1 MDEQKKFDKPG
12 ASRHTG
18 FKITWEGK
26 MNNEMILSQNQ
37 GFNVSGKYV
46 PVTTQNLINTLIAQG
61 YTQTSMVKTRV
72 RVNSKEGF
80 QKHMVRL
87 AHNDL
92 KLLNVN
98 DSRPEIVIVNSYD
111 GMSSLKVMLGIFR
124 LICSNGMIVGSTFA
138 GFRIR
143 HVGDIHEDIDNALVR
158 IAGKLPEISEKIN
171 QYSGL
176 ILNST
181 QQQDFVNEAAKIV
194 LPENAINVNLWSVD
208 RVRRM
213 ADKGASLW
221 HTFNRV
227 QEAALRG
234 GIKYQVDKDI
244 MHNGLL
250 VGTQR
255 VNNTTR
261 AIKSI
266 DRQVEVN
273 QALWDLTEKF
283 AA

>member
-1 MDEQKKFDKPG
+1 
-12 ASRHTG
+12 
-18 FKITWEGK
+18 
-26 MNNEMILSQNQ
+26 MNTQSNILNQTQ
-37 GFNVSGKYV
+37 GFNVSGKYT
-46 PVTTQNLINTLIAQG
+46 PVTTQNLIDTLIAEG

-72 RVNSKEGF
+72 RSQSKEGF
-80 QKHMVRL
+80 QKHMVRF

-111 GMSSLKVMLGIFR
+111 GLSSLKVMLGIFR
-124 LICSNGMIVGSTFA
+124 LVCSNGMIVGNTWE
-138 GFRIR
+138 GFKIR
-143 HVGDIHEDIDNALVR
+143 HVGDIHDDIHNALTR
-158 IAGKLPEISEKIN
+158 LAGKLPEVSGKIN
-171 QYSGL
+171 HFSNL
-176 ILNST
+176 ILSPST
-181 QQQDFVNEAAKIV
+181 QQDFMNEAAKLV
-194 LPENAINVNLWSVD
+194 LPENAMNVDLQSMD
-208 RVRRM
+208 RIRRM
-213 ADKGASLW
+213 ADKGATLW

-234 GIKYQVDKDI
+234 GIHYQTPQMIPGSNIIIHGSMK
-244 MHNGLL
+244 
-250 VGTQR
+250 
-255 VNNTTR
+255 NNTTR